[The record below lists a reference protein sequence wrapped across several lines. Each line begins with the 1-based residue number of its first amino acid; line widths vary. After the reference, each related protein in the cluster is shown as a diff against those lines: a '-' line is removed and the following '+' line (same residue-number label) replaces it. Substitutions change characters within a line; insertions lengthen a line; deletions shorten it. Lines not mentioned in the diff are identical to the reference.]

1 MEQVNKIQSD
11 LELSAM
17 MDKWQVLMPDQ
28 QFFANLPALVQQAA
42 MKPAKPWWS
51 FVFAPMP
58 VTSFIMVAA
67 LAFGIVT
74 MHVRISTDKR
84 ISLTA
89 ARWASENYGWSN
101 IDQALE
107 VIAEEMPSTQNST
120 HEKYLSTLQK
130 GIYMNGSDDA
140 AQMLDELSETEM
152 EYLLSKLQNT
162 RS

>member
-1 MEQVNKIQSD
+1 MEQENKIQSD
-11 LELSAM
+11 LELSLIL
-17 MDKWQVLMPDQ
+17 DKWQMEMPDQ
-28 QFFANLPALVQQAA
+28 QFFINLPTLVQQAA
-42 MKPAKPWWS
+42 LKPGKPWWS
-51 FVFAPMP
+51 VVFAPMP
-58 VTSFIMVAA
+58 VTSFIMVVS

-74 MHVRISTDKR
+74 MQARISTDNK

-101 IDQALE
+101 IDEALE
-107 VIAEEMPSTQNST
+107 VIAGEMPATQTSAQ
-120 HEKYLSTLQK
+120 EKYLSTLQK

-152 EYLLSKLQNT
+152 EYLLSELQNT